1 MGALQTDRAPFAR
14 RKGKMPPQHALV
26 AVWKPVRR
34 EQAVVPRRSGE
45 CQAVRCGPEQ
55 VRTVRRQ
62 GRKGKVHAADPFFAR
77 GADQNDRSARVAALR
92 ALPDAVLPIFGRT
105 VLRRKPSRDAE
116 RAAERRKQD
125 ALCLRRGLPQRQR
138 RQWGRAE
145 RGRSDRLHEPC
156 PERRRIPAE
165 HSAPFLR
172 KICSQLPPLRQ
183 KLLISDARTEHKGRP
198 DAFRHAVR
206 PGRVRPCIAQ
216 DVRRDI
222 EQVLR

>member
-14 RKGKMPPQHALV
+14 CKGKMPPQHALV
-26 AVWKPVRR
+26 AVWEPVRR
-34 EQAVVPRRSGE
+34 EQTVVPRRSGE
-45 CQAVRCGPEQ
+45 RQAVRRRPEQ
-55 VRTVRRQ
+55 ACTVRRQ
-62 GRKGKVHAADPFFAR
+62 GRKGKVHAAGPFFTR

-92 ALPDAVLPIFGRT
+92 ALPDAVLPIFGHAI
-105 VLRRKPSRDAE
+105 LRRKPGRDAE

-138 RQWGRAE
+138 RQRRRAE
-145 RGRSDRLHEPC
+145 RGRSDRLREPC
-156 PERRRIPAE
+156 PERRRVPAK

-183 KLLISDARTEHKGRP
+183 KLLISDARAEHKGRP